1 MAKPKLKS
9 KSTAKPS
16 HSQKSLMETAQQV
29 WMAGMG
35 ALGRAQ
41 DEGSKMFEGLV
52 KEGMALEQSTR
63 KIATGNVDRMR
74 GAVENTVGH
83 VKERAQDTWDRLEK
97 VFEERVSRTLT
108 RLGVPGRDEL
118 QALTSRVEELNRTVA
133 KLNKSPAAAK
143 AKRATRS
150 SMQKAQRSVS
160 LMAQAAGEMQDAAT
174 DVVKQVART
183 ASSALKR
190 NSSAAKRKKR

>member
-9 KSTAKPS
+9 KSSAGSKGPN
-16 HSQKSLMETAQQV
+16 QKSLMESAQQI

-41 DEGSKMFEGLV
+41 EEGGKLFEGLV
-52 KEGMALEQSTR
+52 REGMALEQSTR

-74 GAVENTVGH
+74 GAMENTVSH

-97 VFEERVSRTLT
+97 VFEERVSRALT
-108 RLGVPGRDEL
+108 KLGVPGRDEI
-118 QALTSRVEELNRTVA
+118 QALTSRVEELNRTVS
-133 KLNKSPAAAK
+133 KLNKSPVAAK

-160 LMAQAAGEMQDAAT
+160 LMAEAAGEMQDAAT
-174 DVVKQVART
+174 DVVRT
-183 ASSALKR
+183 AARVASKALKR
-190 NSSAAKRKKR
+190 KK

>member
-9 KSTAKPS
+9 KSSAGSQGP
-16 HSQKSLMETAQQV
+16 SQKSLMESAQQI

-41 DEGSKMFEGLV
+41 EEGGKLFEGLV
-52 KEGMALEQSTR
+52 REGMALEQSTR

-74 GAVENTVGH
+74 GAMENTVSH

-97 VFEERVSRTLT
+97 VFEERVSRALT
-108 RLGVPGRDEL
+108 KLGVPGRDEI
-118 QALTSRVEELNRTVA
+118 QALTSRVEELNRTVS
-133 KLNKSPAAAK
+133 KLNKSPVAAK

-160 LMAQAAGEMQDAAT
+160 LMAPAAGEMQDAAT
-174 DVVKQVART
+174 DVVRT
-183 ASSALKR
+183 AARVASKALKR
-190 NSSAAKRKKR
+190 KK

>member
-9 KSTAKPS
+9 KATAQS
-16 HSQKSLMETAQQV
+16 SRSQKSLMETAQQV

-133 KLNKSPAAAK
+133 KLNKTPVAAK

-174 DVVKQVART
+174 DVVKQAARV

-190 NSSAAKRKKR
+190 KKR

>member
-9 KSTAKPS
+9 KGSARS
-16 HSQKSLMETAQQV
+16 QSASQKSLMESAQQI

-35 ALGRAQ
+35 AFGRAQ
-41 DEGSKMFEGLV
+41 EQGSKLFEGLV
-52 KEGMALEQSTR
+52 REGMALEQSTR

-74 GAVENTVGH
+74 GAMEHTVSH

-97 VFEERVSRTLT
+97 VFEERVSRALT
-108 RLGVPGRDEL
+108 KLGVPGREEI

-133 KLNKSPAAAK
+133 RLNKTPIAAK

-160 LMAQAAGEMQDAAT
+160 LMAEAAGEMQGAASE
-174 DVVKQVART
+174 VVRQAAR
-183 ASSALKR
+183 AAGKALKR
-190 NSSAAKRKKR
+190 KR

>member
-9 KSTAKPS
+9 KASAQS
-16 HSQKSLMETAQQV
+16 ARSQKSLMETAQQV

-41 DEGSKMFEGLV
+41 EEGSKLFEGLV
-52 KEGMALEQSTR
+52 REGMALEQSTR
-63 KIATGNVDRMR
+63 QIATGNVDRMR

-133 KLNKSPAAAK
+133 KLNKAPVAAK

-174 DVVKQVART
+174 DVVKQAARV

-190 NSSAAKRKKR
+190 KKR

>member
-9 KSTAKPS
+9 KASGSSAS
-16 HSQKSLMETAQQV
+16 RSAHQKSLMESAQQI

-41 DEGSKMFEGLV
+41 EEGSKLFEGLV
-52 KEGMALEQSTR
+52 KEGMTLEQSTR

-74 GAVENTVGH
+74 GAVENTVSH
-83 VKERAQDTWDRLEK
+83 VKDRAQDTWDRLEK
-97 VFEERVSRTLT
+97 VFEDRVSRALA

-118 QALTSRVEELNRTVA
+118 QALTSRVEELNRTVS
-133 KLNKSPAAAK
+133 KMNKAPGTVK
-143 AKRATRS
+143 AKRAARS
-150 SMQKAQRSVS
+150 SMAKAQRSVS

-190 NSSAAKRKKR
+190 KKR

>member
-9 KSTAKPS
+9 KATAQS
-16 HSQKSLMETAQQV
+16 SRSQKSLMETAQQV

-52 KEGMALEQSTR
+52 REGMALEQSTR

-133 KLNKSPAAAK
+133 KLNKSPVAAK

-174 DVVKQVART
+174 DVVKQAARV

-190 NSSAAKRKKR
+190 KKR